1 MIKKLLSCFILIL
14 FLFITGCNNTGE
26 KTNELIEFL
35 RSESIND
42 FNELKELV
50 IINLSDDTIKNNINN
65 ISKEYLDKIYHLDKV
80 SEISKLNEDYK
91 KKIYDQ
97 VPINATELHFTI
109 TSEEGK
115 EKVLNLLDKYLYRTN
130 LIGIPLTKSYSL
142 NLNSTS
148 FATWEYFFGENGI
161 KKQTPK
167 NEYWDVKAILSN
179 EYFIRGLNLCLDKEL
194 FKNFESINNDSQID
208 YSKYDYYNYNLEKAK
223 KYFKLAID
231 ELVETNVYNLVE
243 DSNITLNIEIA
254 YGQFTDKNKCK
265 EIHNIIKKS
274 IEEAFNSDEVSSGNF
289 IINVTSWTGEYF
301 GQIFSEKLYCGKYDI
316 SFDKISGSGLDFSLY
331 REYLLRSSNSDIS
344 NNLTT
349 NWSHDTGKTVNDC
362 IIYNGYKYS
371 YDEIL
376 LALSKI
382 K

>member
-109 TSEEGK
+109 TSEEEK

-148 FATWEYFFGENGI
+148 FAT
-161 KKQTPK
+161 
-167 NEYWDVKAILSN
+167 
-179 EYFIRGLNLCLDKEL
+179 
-194 FKNFESINNDSQID
+194 
-208 YSKYDYYNYNLEKAK
+208 
-223 KYFKLAID
+223 
-231 ELVETNVYNLVE
+231 
-243 DSNITLNIEIA
+243 
-254 YGQFTDKNKCK
+254 
-265 EIHNIIKKS
+265 
-274 IEEAFNSDEVSSGNF
+274 
-289 IINVTSWTGEYF
+289 
-301 GQIFSEKLYCGKYDI
+301 
-316 SFDKISGSGLDFSLY
+316 
-331 REYLLRSSNSDIS
+331 
-344 NNLTT
+344 
-349 NWSHDTGKTVNDC
+349 
-362 IIYNGYKYS
+362 
-371 YDEIL
+371 
-376 LALSKI
+376 
-382 K
+382 